1 VVVGIHSA
9 HLGALD
15 VDWRTE
21 AVNAVEVGIVV
32 DFVLYRV
39 DLVARIVS

>member
-1 VVVGIHSA
+1 VVGIHST

-15 VDWRTE
+15 VNWRTE
-21 AVNAVEVGIVV
+21 AVNTIEVGIVV

-39 DLVARIVS
+39 ALVVRIVS